1 VGRSLILDR
10 VGGETSGGFLD
21 QEIVLFGPGESDS
34 GHKLRSALSAE
45 FEVSTPRTSLDFIR
59 TVAESEGRFACII
72 LDMTAAHGRNPELV
86 LKDVIRNLEG
96 RADGPNAKLI
106 VLSEDMDR
114 AVAIQESFRRV
125 DQSIVRPD
133 NWGDIYAATA
143 DALTVRDEVSWETLS
158 PVQRGLLKQTRRN
171 IAKLQESTAQGA
183 ALEQEML
190 TDISGQL
197 IRAASGGELIG
208 AMDALR
214 SHHADTF
221 GHSLK
226 VAGWMTTFGLH
237 LGFRKSDMEVV
248 AQGGLCHDLGKWIVP
263 NEILSSPNRLT
274 PEELEIMRRHP
285 DGARVTLEKTD
296 WLSFPVRACME
307 MHHEKLDGTGYPYGL
322 KGAEIHELALICAI
336 ADVFSALTERRSY
349 KAAMSKQK
357 AFSIMDEMVAGGHLD
372 GALMEKFKE
381 VAS

>member
-1 VGRSLILDR
+1 MGKSIILER
-10 VGGETSGGFLD
+10 KEGEKSDGFLD
-21 QEIVLFGPGESDS
+21 QELILFGPGDGETAQR
-34 GHKLRSALSAE
+34 LRSAMSAE
-45 FEVSTPRTSLDFIR
+45 FEVSTPKTSLDFMR
-59 TVAESEGRFACII
+59 TIAESKGRFACVI
-72 LDMTAAHGRNPELV
+72 LDMTAGHGRNPELV
-86 LKDVIRNLEG
+86 LKDAIRHLDARPEG
-96 RADGPNAKLI
+96 PSAKLV
-106 VLSEDMDR
+106 VLSETMDQ

-125 DQSIVRPD
+125 DRSIVRPES
-133 NWGDIYAATA
+133 WGDIYAATA
-143 DALTVRDEVSWETLS
+143 NALTVRDEISWENLS
-158 PVQRGLLKQTRRN
+158 PIQRGLLKQTRRN

-183 ALEQEML
+183 ALEQDTLAE
-190 TDISGQL
+190 ISGQL

-226 VAGWMTTFGLH
+226 VAGWMTTFGMH
-237 LGFRKSDMEVV
+237 LGFRKTDMEVV
-248 AQGGLCHDLGKWIVP
+248 AQGGLCHDLGKWVVP
-263 NEILSSPNRLT
+263 NEILSSPNRLS

-349 KAAMSKQK
+349 KPAMSKQK
-357 AFSIMDEMVAGGHLD
+357 AFNIMDEMVANGHLD
-372 GALMEKFKE
+372 GPLLEKFKE